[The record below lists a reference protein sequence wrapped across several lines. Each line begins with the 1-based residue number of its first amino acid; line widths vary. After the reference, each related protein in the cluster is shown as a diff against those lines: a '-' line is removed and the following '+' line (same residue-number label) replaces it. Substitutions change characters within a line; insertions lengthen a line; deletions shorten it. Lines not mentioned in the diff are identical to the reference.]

1 MSSPE
6 SALQHTLGQ
15 LAQLPASAPQL
26 PQLLATAKHQL
37 LALDALLPQPATPA
51 THLLLARRTLEAGAL
66 HAIRARDPD
75 AFTRY
80 YAQLQPFYELPA
92 SRYPSPPS
100 GGGGGSQREKIT
112 GLYLLL
118 LLTKGDYAGFHSEL
132 EGLEGEGFAAARV
145 EEEEATASGKGREG
159 ARGFVEYPIK
169 LERWLMEGAYDR
181 VWAATKR
188 EGVPS
193 EEFAVFSEVGLPTS
207 CHHLPCACPRRL
219 EQANGGVVGTDA
231 NYSRRDRLLL

>member
-6 SALQHTLGQ
+6 SALQHTLTQ
-15 LAQLPASAPQL
+15 LTQLPASSAQL
-26 PQLLATAKHQL
+26 PKLLATAKHQL
-37 LALDALLPQPATPA
+37 LALDALLPQPTTPA
-51 THLLLARRTLEAGAL
+51 PHLLLARRTLEAGAL

-92 SRYPSPPS
+92 ARYPPH
-100 GGGGGSQREKIT
+100 GGGRRDGGEREKIT

-118 LLTKGDYAGFHSEL
+118 LLTKGDYAGFHSVL
-132 EGLEGEGFAAARV
+132 EGLEGEEFAAARV
-145 EEEEATASGKGREG
+145 EEEEAAAPGQGREG

-193 EEFAVFSEVGLPTS
+193 EEFAVFSEVPFFPS
-207 CHHLPCACPRRL
+207 AAINPMRCRSERKC
-219 EQANGGVVGTDA
+219 
-231 NYSRRDRLLL
+231 